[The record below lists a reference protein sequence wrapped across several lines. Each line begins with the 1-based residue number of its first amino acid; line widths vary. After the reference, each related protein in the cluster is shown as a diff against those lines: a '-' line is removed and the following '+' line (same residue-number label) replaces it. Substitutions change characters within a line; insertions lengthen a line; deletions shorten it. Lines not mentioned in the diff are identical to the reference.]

1 MSVKSIRALLVGA
14 ASIVARVPEA
24 QIIAGDVPVIAPMPA
39 LSLKEIS
46 SVPIGA
52 IDAQAERSIVVTRVQ
67 VMVMAKTYPEV
78 KPLRDLVR
86 RACNFQRGAL
96 GDVDVIS
103 IERDTIGPDLQDAAG
118 NHFQSIDFKVTHY
131 EQN

>member
-1 MSVKSIRALLVGA
+1 MSVKSIRALL
-14 ASIVARVPEA
+14 ASSAFVTARVA
-24 QIIAGDVPVIAPMPA
+24 DRIMAGDVPEVTAMPA
-39 LSLKEIS
+39 LGIKEIS

-52 IDAQAERSIVVTRVQ
+52 IDAQAERSVVVTRVQ

-86 RACNFQRGAL
+86 RACNFQRGLIA
-96 GDVDVIS
+96 DVDVIS
-103 IERDTIGPDLQDAAG
+103 IERDTIGPDLQDDAG

>member
-14 ASIVARVPEA
+14 ASVVARVQEA
-24 QIIAGDVPVIAPMPA
+24 QIIAGDVPVGEPMPA

-86 RACNFQRGAL
+86 RACNFQRGVL

-118 NHFQSIDFKVTHY
+118 NYFQSIDFKVTHY

>member
-14 ASIVARVPEA
+14 ASVVARVPEA
-24 QIIAGDVPVIAPMPA
+24 QIISGDVPVNAPMPA

-86 RACNFQRGAL
+86 QACNFQRGSL
-96 GDVDVIS
+96 GEVDVIS
-103 IERDTIGPDLQDAAG
+103 IERDTIGPDLQDDAG